1 MGNWHFVFIRSFGS
15 MKEGCVPFMCFWN
28 SKKNLISAKQSV
40 LKQICSDNLNKLFSA
55 CLLSPFFFPFP
66 FPNVAVFKT
75 LSALFMTRSPGQL
88 DSEKGRAAGGGI
100 PVLCLCMKS
109 CGGDCICG
117 SWRNK
122 GLNEAKWAPG
132 GNGKQLERSEACT
145 HVCWLFTLRLGRY
158 TPMHSSAHGG
168 LTRSGSMFSRL
179 T

>member
-1 MGNWHFVFIRSFGS
+1 M
-15 MKEGCVPFMCFWN
+15 CVWK

-40 LKQICSDNLNKLFSA
+40 LKQICSDNLNKLFPP
-55 CLLSPFFFPFP
+55 CLLS
-66 FPNVAVFKT
+66 PNVAVFKT
-75 LSALFMTRSPGQL
+75 PSALFTTQSPGQL

-117 SWRNK
+117 SWWNK